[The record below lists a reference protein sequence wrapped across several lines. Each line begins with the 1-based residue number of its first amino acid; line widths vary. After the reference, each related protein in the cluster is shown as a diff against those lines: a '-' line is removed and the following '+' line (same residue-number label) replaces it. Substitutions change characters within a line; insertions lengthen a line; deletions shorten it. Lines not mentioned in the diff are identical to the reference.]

1 MRESRGSRDAR
12 DARESREPREP
23 RGPLESRGDTQP
35 GETATMRVP
44 PRNRW
49 QVLLVEYELLDA
61 YWSQLAQRMWM
72 SGLFLVGLSMIGIG
86 FLAPILD
93 AGEEESLRLIG
104 LIGGVASLLTVGWWL
119 LLRRLFTAQRVAE
132 YRRNEIER
140 ELGMRS
146 SLYLTFLRQARHFG
160 SRRASTLARQMA
172 EGDEDLEAGLREFAT
187 SAEGRPWMPRFLTE
201 RLVWSLVPWLLIAAW
216 AGLYWLKT

>member
-1 MRESRGSRDAR
+1 MRN
-12 DARESREPREP
+12 SREVRDD
-23 RGPLESRGDTQP
+23 GLP
-35 GETATMRVP
+35 GESATMRVP

-49 QVLLVEYELLDA
+49 QVLLIEYELLDA
-61 YWSQLAQRMWM
+61 YWSQLHQRVWM

-93 AGEEESLRLIG
+93 AGEAETLNLIG

-119 LLRRLFTAQRVAE
+119 LLRRLFTVQRVAE

-146 SLYLTFLRQARHFG
+146 GLYLTFLRQSRLFG
-160 SRRASTLARQMA
+160 SRRASGVARRMA
-172 EGDEDLEAGLREFAT
+172 EGDEDLEAGLNEFAS
-187 SAEGRPWMPRFLTE
+187 SAEARPWMPRFMAE
-201 RLVWSLVPWLLIAAW
+201 RLVWSLVPWVLIGAW
-216 AGLYWLKT
+216 AGLYLMKS

>member
-1 MRESRGSRDAR
+1 MRNPREPRDA
-12 DARESREPREP
+12 REPREP
-23 RGPLESRGDTQP
+23 REARVDTQP
-35 GETATMRVP
+35 GETAAMRVP

-61 YWSQLAQRMWM
+61 YWSQLTQRVWM

-119 LLRRLFTAQRVAE
+119 LLRRLFAAQRVAE

-160 SRRASTLARQMA
+160 SRRASALARQMA
-172 EGDEDLEAGLREFAT
+172 DGDEDLEAGLREFTA
-187 SAEGRPWMPRFLTE
+187 SAEGRPRLPLFMAE

-216 AGLYWLKT
+216 AVLYWMKT

>member
-1 MRESRGSRDAR
+1 MRNT
-12 DARESREPREP
+12 REVRE
-23 RGPLESRGDTQP
+23 DTLP
-35 GETATMRVP
+35 GEAAAMRVP

-49 QVLLVEYELLDA
+49 QVLLIEYELLDA
-61 YWSQLAQRMWM
+61 YWSQLHQRVWM

-93 AGEEESLRLIG
+93 AGEAESLRLIG

-132 YRRNEIER
+132 YRKNEIER

-160 SRRASTLARQMA
+160 SRRGTTLAHQMA
-172 EGDEDLEAGLREFAT
+172 EGDEDLEAGLREFSA
-187 SAEGRPWMPRFLTE
+187 SAEGRPRLPQFMAD

-216 AGLYWLKT
+216 AGLYIMKA